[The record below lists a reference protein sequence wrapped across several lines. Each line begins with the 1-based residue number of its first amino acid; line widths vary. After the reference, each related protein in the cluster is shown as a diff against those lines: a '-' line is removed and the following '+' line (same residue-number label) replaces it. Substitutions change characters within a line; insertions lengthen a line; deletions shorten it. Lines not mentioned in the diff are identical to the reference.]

1 MRRMRFVLLGCTL
14 LSVGVPALAFADQVP
29 VSGPDDSRMRYV
41 AYDPSQVVHLS
52 TLVGATMVVEFGPTE
67 DVTSVA
73 ETDTLHLAAVP
84 KGNFLF
90 LKPSAALSL
99 QPIIV
104 LTQRQDGS
112 LRRYVF
118 EFETVDPTDPSAAS
132 GSDGVFYSV
141 QFTYPD
147 DAAAAYA
154 AVQAAEAAKTARL
167 NQIALRKAEHTAATD
182 VLNNQE
188 TNPFVGPRNYKY
200 TAQGDSSLAPST
212 IWDNGY
218 STVLQ
223 FPGNTRLPSVF
234 VIDPD
239 GKEATAT
246 YSVTGST
253 IQIDQTAKEF
263 RLRDGDTVLNIYNLA
278 YNAAGT
284 NPGTGTTSPIVQRVV
299 TNPTDNIDTND
310 NIGASSP

>member
-1 MRRMRFVLLGCTL
+1 MRRIRIVLLGCTL
-14 LSVGVPALAFADQVP
+14 LSFAASTIALADQVP
-29 VSGPDDSRMRYV
+29 ASGTYDSRMRYV
-41 AYDPSQVVHLS
+41 AYNPGQVVHLS
-52 TLVGATMVVEFGPTE
+52 TLVGATMVIEFGSTE
-67 DVTSVA
+67 TVTSVA

-90 LKPSAALSL
+90 LKPSTALSL
-99 QPIIV
+99 QPLIV

-118 EFETVDPTDPSAAS
+118 EFETVAPADPKTAD
-132 GSDGVFYSV
+132 GNDGVFYSV
-141 QFTYPD
+141 QFTYPAEK
-147 DAAAAYA
+147 AALYA
-154 AVQAAEAAKTARL
+154 AQQAAEAAKTAQL
-167 NQIALRKAEHTAATD
+167 NRIALVQAEHTAATD
-182 VLNNQE
+182 VLNNQR
-188 TNPFVGPRNYKY
+188 TDPFVGPRNYKY
-200 TAQGDSSLAPST
+200 TAQGDPSLTPST

-218 STVLQ
+218 STILR
-223 FPGNTRLPSVF
+223 FPGNMRLPSVF

-278 YNAAGT
+278 YNRAGI
-284 NPGTGTTSPIVQRVV
+284 NPGTGTTSPLVQRII
-299 TNPTDNIDTND
+299 TDTPDD
-310 NIGASSP
+310 MGASSP